1 MRTLVK
7 ILYKSSKFVLF
18 TFGTVLVSASLG
30 AGVVGKMYATES
42 KDILNN
48 GVSSI
53 SGLLEN
59 VNSELSKINTDDL
72 FNSAEAE
79 IAKIEPII
87 VNAKDDLAAQ
97 KANLN
102 KLIQELE
109 GLIASTTEDSQKKTL
124 EDIKNTLVQV
134 NDSVIG
140 NETDTF
146 SDNKQTCFAIL
157 NELVGIVD
165 GSGGII
171 NLDSLKGTLNNLLST
186 VNSVINPINDFI
198 QPYTNQEKVNS
209 TYDGVT
215 NVLLG
220 VGATILGLIIVG
232 GLLSVICYRRID
244 GKLVNRFNAKKEIK
258 VHVSKILKKYPNIH
272 NGLSNNGSTTHLF
285 KLRLPLILKNLGLW
299 PAYIFGGLFFG
310 GLLAGGV
317 AATTQKDFVSNTLT
331 TGSKIISD
339 INAGATNVN
348 NEVNNLYTNVFDTTN
363 NPNSLMSQFNSSL
376 QKLKDMQNKLNDLN
390 SSGSSNIDNNTL
402 ESIKNT
408 LNTVIGGVESINK
421 SVNDQ
426 TGTIDSIKSQV
437 NDLIGPDGSVT
448 STLTEIENTINR
460 VNNPDSK
467 EWEYYDLVS
476 QILII
481 VGASVL
487 GIMILS
493 SILMLIFFKRIDGVA
508 LPRSAFRKKLAAHL
522 DKIFKKYPKLW
533 NHFQRGD
540 HLR

>member
-18 TFGTVLVSASLG
+18 TFGTVLVSASLA

-42 KDILNN
+42 KDVLNN

-53 SGLLEN
+53 SGLLDN

-72 FNSAEAE
+72 FNTVEE
-79 IAKIEPII
+79 KIKEIEPII
-87 VNAKDDLAAQ
+87 LNAQSDLAAQ
-97 KANLN
+97 KTNLN

-109 GLIASTTEDSQKKTL
+109 ELIQKTNDDKKASL
-124 EDIKNTLVQV
+124 EEIKNTLVQV
-134 NDSVIG
+134 NETVIG
-140 NETDTF
+140 NETDTL

-157 NELVGIVD
+157 NELVGIVN

-171 NLDSLKGTLNNLLST
+171 NLDSLKGTLDNLLST

-209 TYDGVT
+209 TYDSVT

-272 NGLSNNGSTTHLF
+272 NGLSNNGSTHLF

-339 INAGATNVN
+339 INAGTTNVN
-348 NEVNNLYTNVFDTTN
+348 NEVNNLYTNVFDTN
-363 NPNSLMSQFNSSL
+363 NNKSLMAQFNSSL
-376 QKLKDMQNKLNDLN
+376 QKLKDMQNKLNDIN
-390 SSGSSNIDNNTL
+390 SSGSGSSSIDSSTL

-421 SVNDQ
+421 SVTEQ
-426 TGTIDSIKSQV
+426 TSTIDSIKTQV
-437 NDLIGPDGSVT
+437 NDLIGKDGSVT

-481 VGASVL
+481 VGASIL
-487 GIMILS
+487 GIMVLS
-493 SILMLIFFKRIDGVA
+493 SILMLVFFKRIDGVA